1 MDNKEQGKDISSLEF
16 DKGKTPDDYKFLL
29 QKLKS
34 MKEIINLLEK
44 KFFTERDVIFWEIV
58 N

>member
-1 MDNKEQGKDISSLEF
+1 MDNKEQEKDISSLEF
-16 DKGKTPDDYKFLL
+16 DKGKTTNDYKFLL

-44 KFFTERDVIFWEIV
+44 NFLQKEI
-58 N
+58 

>member
-1 MDNKEQGKDISSLEF
+1 MDNKSQEKDISSLEF
-16 DKGKTPDDYKFLL
+16 DKSKIGNDYKFLV

-44 KFFTERDVIFWEIV
+44 NFLQKEI
-58 N
+58 

>member
-1 MDNKEQGKDISSLEF
+1 MDNKEKDISSSKF
-16 DKGKTPDDYKFLL
+16 DNVKTPNDYKFLL

-44 KFFTERDVIFWEIV
+44 NFLQKETSIFEK
-58 N
+58 

>member
-1 MDNKEQGKDISSLEF
+1 MDNKEQEKDLSSSEF
-16 DKGKTPDDYKFLL
+16 DKGKTPNDYTFLL

-44 KFFTERDVIFWEIV
+44 NFLQKEI
-58 N
+58 

>member
-1 MDNKEQGKDISSLEF
+1 MYNKEQGKDISSLEF
-16 DKGKTPDDYKFLL
+16 DKGKTPNDYKFLL

-44 KFFTERDVIFWEIV
+44 NFLQKEI
-58 N
+58 

>member
-1 MDNKEQGKDISSLEF
+1 MDNKEQDKDISSLEF
-16 DKGKTPDDYKFLL
+16 NKGKTPNDYEFLR

-44 KFFTERDVIFWEIV
+44 NLLQKEM
-58 N
+58 

>member
-1 MDNKEQGKDISSLEF
+1 MDNKEQKKDITSLEY
-16 DKGKTPDDYKFLL
+16 DKSEIRKDYEFLA

-44 KFFTERDVIFWEIV
+44 NFLQKEM
-58 N
+58 